1 MDFAALPPDINSARM
16 YLGPGSE
23 SLIAASTA
31 WETLAS
37 DLYSAASLYQSAV
50 TQLTAAQWQGPSAAA
65 MTAAASPF
73 IQWMADAAAIA
84 DETASQA
91 KAAAAAYE
99 AAFAATVPPAE
110 VAANRIMFAKLVAT
124 NLFGQNTAMI
134 ATIETHYYSM
144 WVQDAVA
151 MLEYSNSS
159 ASATLLQPFSS
170 PRQTTNP
177 NALANQTTA
186 TNRSA
191 AMAAANT
198 QQTLSNAFAAVPITL
213 NGLVSSF
220 PLISLDSAS
229 LQNIFDWLSDL
240 ISVFLDGPLDPLS
253 AVSLPL
259 DIIGANTGIHT
270 DDIVTEFADRDLHPL
285 PQSISPEP
293 AVGGITEDDITDGG
307 LVARKALMPRV
318 AAGFADADTIGCL
331 SVPPTWIASTPAV
344 RPVALSLT
352 LANADSDALSSIL
365 GPAMGDMA
373 LANAAGRMV
382 GDTVG
387 NRVRATAQAV
397 GESRKPVMAKESAPS
412 SDDAPPTLSEPRTVV
427 TGIAAEIREF
437 AKLRDDGL
445 ISEEEFQEQRSRL
458 LGR

>member
-1 MDFAALPPDINSARM
+1 M
-16 YLGPGSE
+16 YVGPGSE

-37 DLYSAASLYQSAV
+37 DLYSAASLYQSAIA
-50 TQLTAAQWQGPSAAA
+50 QLTAGPWQGPSAAA
-65 MTAAASPF
+65 MTASASPF
-73 IQWMADAAAIA
+73 IQWMADTAAIA
-84 DETASQA
+84 DEAASQA
-91 KAAAAAYE
+91 KAAATAYE
-99 AAFAATVPPAE
+99 AAFAATVPLAE
-110 VAANRIMFAKLVAT
+110 VAANRIMLAKLIAT

-134 ATIETHYYSM
+134 AKTETQYYGM

-159 ASATLLQPFSS
+159 ASATQLLPFSS

-177 NALANQTTA
+177 NALANQTSA

-198 QQTLSNAFAAVPITL
+198 QQTVSNAFSAVPSTL
-213 NGLVSSF
+213 NGMASSS
-220 PLISLDSAS
+220 PLISLDPAGI
-229 LQNIFDWLSDL
+229 QNIFDWLSDL
-240 ISVFLDGPLDPLS
+240 TSVFLDAPLDPLS

-259 DIIGANTGIHT
+259 DVIGANTGIHT
-270 DDIVTEFADRDLHPL
+270 DDIVTEFANRELKPL
-285 PQSISPEP
+285 PTSISPEP
-293 AVGGITEDDITDGG
+293 AVGGITEDEITAGG
-307 LVARKALMPRV
+307 LVNRKALMPRV

-352 LANADSDALSSIL
+352 LANADSDAMSGIL

-387 NRVRATAQAV
+387 NRVRATARAV
-397 GESRKPVMAKESAPS
+397 GESRKPMIAKESTPS